1 MKILT
6 EAEFGRQLSAPA
18 SGYLFFGDE
27 DYTKLHAT
35 RRLRDAVCPDPSL
48 AAFNDVYFSALDFS
62 PSRLVD
68 ALEPPPLLG
77 DRKII
82 TVSGLDL
89 SILRPDEIDSLCEA
103 LGVIADYDYNVVCLS
118 LPAGSIDEG
127 RLPGAPSGLLSRLG
141 ELLTPVHF
149 PRITPARLGG
159 WVGKHF
165 EHNGVNADPG
175 LCGQVI
181 DFCGTSMFTLANEV
195 DKLSFYAL
203 SLGRDRILP
212 EDIGAVCIADTEYD
226 TFAFANALTAGDRRR
241 ALDIL
246 AVMKHRR
253 MEPTIIMGEV
263 SRVFCD
269 MLTVRTFMDEGMTPT
284 DVAQATK
291 IKEYPARRYF
301 AALQKVSSDA
311 LRHIIDKCVEADTS
325 VKLSRGYEAIERF
338 ICGL

>member
-48 AAFNDVYFSALDFS
+48 ATFNNVYFSALDFS

-68 ALEPPPLLG
+68 ALEPPPLLS

-82 TVSGLDL
+82 TVAGLDL
-89 SILRPDEIDSLCEA
+89 STFRPDEIDSLCEA
-103 LGVIADYDYNVVCLS
+103 LSVIADYDYNVVCLS

-149 PRITPARLGG
+149 PRITPSRLAG

-165 EHNGVNADPG
+165 EHNGIVPDTA
-175 LCGQVI
+175 LCSRVV
-181 DFCGTSMFTLANEV
+181 DYCGTSMFTLSNEV

-203 SLGRDRILP
+203 SQGRNTILP
-212 EDIGAVCIADTEYD
+212 QDIEAVCIADTEYD

-246 AVMKHRR
+246 SVMKLRR
-253 MEPTIIMGEV
+253 IEPTIIMGEV

-269 MLTVRTFMDEGMTPT
+269 MLTVRTFMDEGLTPT
-284 DVAQATK
+284 DVAQATR

-301 AALQKVSSDA
+301 AALQKVSTDT
-311 LRHIIDKCVEADTS
+311 LRHILDMCESADAS
-325 VKLSRGYEAIERF
+325 VKSSRGYEAIERF